1 MALLRVIFTL
11 CALHFRPTILTPTSV
26 LINRFIFM
34 QIVLG
39 FYLYLSG
46 APLTMTL
53 DIGRTYNS
61 SIEYNMD
68 DFDDFDHDV
77 YAFSI

>member
-1 MALLRVIFTL
+1 
-11 CALHFRPTILTPTSV
+11 
-26 LINRFIFM
+26 M

-53 DIGRTYNS
+53 EIGRTYNS
-61 SIEYNMD
+61 RLSYMD

-77 YAFSI
+77 YAFSIWI